1 MHFFASAESNNL
13 FLFAVCMRA
22 KRSPDARIR
31 VFLRQHREA
40 IKHLSD
46 GVPVYSTPRSGA
58 TRGPSGALIVQWRR
72 VRAASARCRATPAR
86 CEHRRSRANIGVASS
101 LVTFFWRRRRKLLPP
116 RHERDRGIR
125 THSAKNELGW
135 YQFEV
140 RWDRTLRDEGS
151 RTRFASP
158 GYGVRHPALSR
169 RQPVPP
175 EAFGLIPLRRTC
187 R

>member
-1 MHFFASAESNNL
+1 MLASGFSCDNI
-13 FLFAVCMRA
+13 A
-22 KRSPDARIR
+22 KRSSIC
-31 VFLRQHREA
+31 
-40 IKHLSD
+40 ST
-46 GVPVYSTPRSGA
+46 GPVYSTPRSGA

-72 VRAASARCRATPAR
+72 VSAASARCRATPAR

-140 RWDRTLRDEGS
+140 RWDRTLRCSRLPDARPFSGLRCWWRISNLIPPAPSPQPSPARGEG
-151 RTRFASP
+151 TN
-158 GYGVRHPALSR
+158 ALR
-169 RQPVPP
+169 RQS
-175 EAFGLIPLRRTC
+175 AKS
-187 R
+187 